1 MRSFTELGEINLE
14 VVVVLFWDLKAV
26 VPFIPLLPMPPLVLG
41 WEEWLR
47 ESFLPG
53 SIKQNVCKSH
63 FVLLTS
69 RSMVVE

>member
-26 VPFIPLLPMPPLVLG
+26 VPFIPLLPTPPLILG
-41 WEEWLR
+41 WEEWPR

-53 SIKQNVCKSH
+53 SIKQYKSH